1 MSKIKEYV
9 EALVFAFGDGIT
21 VEELSKRTKADP
33 LLITKAVRELNKV
46 YTERKSAFEISE
58 EGNLLRMR
66 LRSDLIPLVED
77 NLKTDMKKGVL
88 MTLSVI
94 ASKGKIRQS
103 DLIKQRGSVSYK
115 HVKELVSRGL
125 VVAYEDDNKKM
136 LKLSPTFF
144 DYFDVNNREFND
156 VKNEVK
162 DSVKQE
168 MEQHTEY
175 APK

>member
-9 EALVFAFGDGIT
+9 EALVFAFGDGIAI
-21 VEELSKRTKADP
+21 EEISKRTKADP
-33 LLITKAVRELNKV
+33 LLITKAVKELNKI
-46 YTERKSAFEISE
+46 YSERKSAFIISE
-58 EGNLLRMR
+58 EGDLLRMR
-66 LRSDLIPLVED
+66 LRPDLIPLVEE

-103 DLIKQRGSVSYK
+103 DLIKQRGSISYQ
-115 HVKELVSRGL
+115 HVKELTSRGL
-125 VVAYEDDNKKM
+125 VVAYEDDNRKM

-144 DYFDVNNREFND
+144 DYFDVDNKEFND

-162 DSVKQE
+162 DSIKQE
-168 MEQHTEY
+168 MEHHAEY